1 MLIRQGFKFEL
12 RPDGEQR
19 RKMIRFAGACRFVF
33 NHALALQR
41 ERHARGEKKLGYA
54 ELCKVLVEWKS
65 DPQTAW
71 LPETHSQLLQQA
83 LKDLERAYSNFFAK
97 RAAFPRFK
105 KKGLGDSFRF
115 PQGYKLDQCNSRIFL
130 PKIGWLRY
138 RNSRDVMGN
147 VKNVTVVQSAGK
159 WFVSIQTEREVEEP
173 GHPSTSTIGIDVGVA
188 CFAAFSDGAMV
199 EPLNSFKKHQAR
211 LRRYQRAMARK
222 QKFSQNWK
230 KAKATVQKIHA
241 RISNCRRDF
250 LHKTSTTISKNHATV
265 FVENL
270 QVKHL
275 SKSAAGTTDNPGRNV
290 KAKSGLNRSILDQA
304 WGEFRRQL
312 DYKLDWLGGRL
323 TAVPP
328 QNTSRT
334 CPECDHVSADNRK
347 TQARFACVNCGFEGH
362 ADVVAAINIL
372 ERGLSLLACGE
383 LAQSGHSMKQEP
395 TEALQASA

>member
-115 PQGYKLDQCNSRIFL
+115 PQGYKLDQSNSRIFL

-159 WFVSIQTEREVEEP
+159 WFISIQTERHVKDP
-173 GHPSTSTIGIDVGVA
+173 VHPSTSKIGIDVGVA

-334 CPECDHVSADNRK
+334 CPECGHVSADNRK

>member
-115 PQGYKLDQCNSRIFL
+115 PQGYKLDQSNRRIFL

-159 WFVSIQTEREVEEP
+159 WFVSIQTERVVEEP

-334 CPECDHVSADNRK
+334 CPECGHVSADNRK

-362 ADVVAAINIL
+362 ADIVAAINIL